1 MRWNVNLQNVTYSRY
16 KSSFTFYVWGKNPFL
31 DSIFSTAINVLLY
44 YWKLPVTRLNIC
56 TSEPCLPDF
65 FSPPDVRLQDCVS
78 LRSCFCFYSTIMSSC
93 CTTQLQ
99 FKASVAK
106 PWTKLRLGVYTCNY
120 HPGTALTGSWHPKHC
135 LPGAFLIT
143 LIILLILFMALLLIT
158 SREQASGK
166 QTHWHT
172 RFEQIFENKI

>member
-1 MRWNVNLQNVTYSRY
+1 MWTFKMARTVDTRM
-16 KSSFTFYVWGKNPFL
+16 SSFTFYVRGKNPFL
-31 DSIFSTAINVLLY
+31 DSIFSTAINVILH
-44 YWKLPVTRLNIC
+44 YWKLPVTRLSNC
-56 TSEPCLPDF
+56 TSEPCLPDPP
-65 FSPPDVRLQDCVS
+65 PPDVRLQHCVS

-93 CTTQLQ
+93 CTSQLQ

-135 LPGAFLIT
+135 LPGAFLIS

-158 SREQASGK
+158 SREQVSGK

-172 RFEQIFENKI
+172 RYEQSFENKI